1 MDPSVSDSTQAT
13 KGLTM
18 TDTDSDRVA
27 ALEARVVAL
36 EDRLH
41 TLVLCVQ
48 YQEDEPFDA
57 EISRLMLHG
66 EDRVVLNL
74 VLRAIL
80 ERASGKPLSPIPGRN
95 VLSHPALE
103 RAYASGP
110 ISAAE
115 AVHIVSMVVGGDLAA
130 ERVIKAHRDRGF
142 GKTAYESLGIS
153 PS

>member
-1 MDPSVSDSTQAT
+1 
-13 KGLTM
+13 M
-18 TDTDSDRVA
+18 TDTENDRVA
-27 ALEARVVAL
+27 TLEARVIAL

-48 YQEDEPFDA
+48 YQDDEPFDA

-80 ERASGKPLSPIPGRN
+80 ERASGNPLSPLSGRN
-95 VLSHPALE
+95 GLNHPALE
-103 RAYASGP
+103 RAYVSAPITAS
-110 ISAAE
+110 E
-115 AVHIVSMVVGGDLAA
+115 AIQIVSMVVGGELTA

-142 GKTAYESLGIS
+142 GKAGYAKLGIAAS
-153 PS
+153 